1 MKKTLLAC
9 CMMIVTS
16 LAWAQDKLPGNPAV
30 VPSTKG
36 EVLEVT
42 DVDNF
47 TYLLLK
53 TPNGETWAAVR
64 KAPVKK
70 GDTVTVENA
79 TVMTNFES
87 KTLKKSFPTIL
98 FGSLAGASG
107 GAAADHSMAAAHA
120 GAAKPEI
127 DLANISV
134 PKASGPNA
142 RTVAEINT
150 QSAALKDKPVVVA
163 GKVVKFNPDIMG
175 KNWVHLRDG
184 TGTEA
189 DKTNDILVTTK
200 AEVKAGDIVTFSGTV
215 RTDKDFGSGYI
226 YKVMVEDGK
235 TTP

>member
-87 KTLKKSFPTIL
+87 RTLKKSFPAIL
-98 FGSLAGASG
+98 FGSLAGAPG

-134 PKASGPNA
+134 PKASGANA

-150 QSAALKDKPVVVA
+150 QSAARTARFRAFVPHSPSWTAHNSRKRSKARSTTLAHCACASGSPFRKA
-163 GKVVKFNPDIMG
+163 
-175 KNWVHLRDG
+175 LRSL
-184 TGTEA
+184 TSA
-189 DKTNDILVTTK
+189 
-200 AEVKAGDIVTFSGTV
+200 
-215 RTDKDFGSGYI
+215 R
-226 YKVMVEDGK
+226 
-235 TTP
+235 